1 MTTETNTP
9 QPPSLDELVDAA
21 ARQRAG
27 TWAAIFAAYPGLTHE
42 ELAEKFHER
51 AELLHAQALE
61 LQLHEG
67 QRQRLICREL
77 VEKRANAY
85 WSIADDSERLSL
97 QIELGADYAVT
108 VTVCEV
114 DGART
119 TLWHGAGEQ
128 SFADQSR
135 RSFRAWLDRLAD
147 DLTELKPGG
156 EQ

>member
-1 MTTETNTP
+1 MTTKTNTP
-9 QPPSLDELVDAA
+9 PPSLDELVDAA
-21 ARQRAG
+21 AHQRAR

-51 AELLHAQALE
+51 AERLHAQAIE
-61 LQLHEG
+61 LRLHEG
-67 QRQRLICREL
+67 QRQRLVCREL

-85 WSIADDSERLSL
+85 WSIADDSESLSL
-97 QIELGADYAVT
+97 QIELGADCAVT
-108 VTVCEV
+108 LTVSDE

-128 SFADQSR
+128 EFRNSR
-135 RSFRAWLDRLAD
+135 AAFRIWLDGFIEYLA
-147 DLTELKPGG
+147 ELKPDG